1 MQIQIILAVAF
12 GGAVGAVGRYL
23 AVTHVSHWLGSGF
36 PYGTL
41 AVNVVGS
48 FIMGALIEIFALAW
62 SPSQALR
69 AFLTVGCLG
78 AFTTFSTFSME
89 TILLVERGETGQ
101 AAIYALASVVL
112 SVLGFFAG
120 LQLFRAVLA

>member
-1 MQIQIILAVAF
+1 MHIQIILAVAL

-23 AVTHVSHWLGSGF
+23 AVTQVGHWMGTGF

-41 AVNVVGS
+41 VVNVVGS
-48 FIMGALIEIFALAW
+48 FIMGSLVEVFALAW
-62 SPSQALR
+62 APSQMMR

-89 TILLVERGETGQ
+89 TVLLVERGETGQ
-101 AAIYALASVVL
+101 AAIYALASVVI

-120 LQLFRAVLA
+120 LQLFRTILG

>member
-23 AVTHVSHWLGSGF
+23 AVTQVSHWLGSGF

>member
-1 MQIQIILAVAF
+1 MHIHIILAVAF

-23 AVTHVSHWLGSGF
+23 AVTQVSHWLGGSF

-41 AVNVVGS
+41 TVNVVGS
-48 FIMGALIEIFALAW
+48 FIMGALIEVFALAW
-62 SPSQALR
+62 SPSQMIR

-89 TILLVERGETGQ
+89 TVLLVERGETGQ
-101 AAIYALASVVL
+101 AAIYALASVIL

-120 LQLFRAVLA
+120 LQLFRTILA

>member
-1 MQIQIILAVAF
+1 MHIQIILAVAL
-12 GGAVGAVGRYL
+12 GGALGAVGRYL
-23 AVTHVSHWLGSGF
+23 AVSQISHWMGGSF

-48 FIMGALIEIFALAW
+48 FIMAALVEAFASVW
-62 SPSQALR
+62 SPSQMVR

-89 TILLVERGETGQ
+89 TVLLVERGETGQ
-101 AAIYALASVVL
+101 AVIYALASVIL

-120 LQLFRAVLA
+120 LQLFRTILG